1 MKRALTVGINYPGQA
16 AELRGCVNDSNMVV
30 DILKTRFGFVDSE
43 ITQVLDN
50 DATTAR
56 MKAELAKLVDGARA
70 GDVLFF
76 HYSGHGSQMIDRSD
90 DDDYEPDNLDE
101 IICPVDLDWNEK
113 VIRDD
118 DLKAIFD
125 QVPEGVNL
133 TVFLDCCNSGGGVD
147 ASEEFITEVGEA
159 RDGISGSGRFLPPP
173 AEIQKKINE
182 AKLAPKPRA
191 LSRNVDNSCMLISGA
206 QSYQTAAD
214 AFIAGEYRGA
224 TTYALNVALDEL
236 GPSATYY
243 QLIHSLN
250 RFMIENGFS
259 QRPQLDGPSSL
270 HHRAFLSAY
279 DFGDPTNVAEV
290 IVPEVTEPSPVPT
303 PEVTSTVNI
312 NNSTTVNIGDNSSDD
327 EDEDDDKKDN
337 KKALLTVV
345 GVAVAIGVILL
356 LVL

>member
-1 MKRALTVGINYPGQA
+1 MRRALTVGINYPGQA
-16 AELRGCVNDSNMVV
+16 AELRGCVNDSNMIV
-30 DILKTRFGFVDSE
+30 DILKDKFGFVDSE

-56 MKAELAKLVDGARA
+56 MKAELAKLVDGARP

-76 HYSGHGSQMIDRSD
+76 HYSGHGSQMIDRSND
-90 DDDYEPDNLDE
+90 NDYEPDNLDE

-133 TVFLDCCNSGGGVD
+133 TVLLDCCNSGGGVD
-147 ASEEFITEVGEA
+147 AAEEFITEVGEA
-159 RDGISGSGRFLPPP
+159 RDGGPGRYLPPP
-173 AEIQKKINE
+173 AEIQKKIDE

-243 QLIHSLN
+243 QLIHALN
-250 RFMIENGFS
+250 RFMIENGYS
-259 QRPQLDGPSSL
+259 QRPQLDGPTSL
-270 HHRAFLSAY
+270 HHRVFLSSY
-279 DFGDPTNVAEV
+279 DFGNPENVAV
-290 IVPEVTEPSPVPT
+290 VDIPVVTEPEPVPT
-303 PEVTSTVNI
+303 PIPTSTI
-312 NNSTTVNIGDNSSDD
+312 TIDNSTTVNIGNNTADT
-327 EDEDDDKKDN
+327 EDDDDDEKDN
-337 KKALLTVV
+337 KTALLVV
-345 GVAVAIGVILL
+345 GGVAIAVGIILL
-356 LVL
+356 IVL